1 MLLVKTVLKV
11 QKTTNK
17 AICQKRV
24 IFVSIQGREQQRQSL
39 AEAAGET

>member
-24 IFVSIQGREQQRQSL
+24 IFVSIQGREQRQSL